1 MVSPCHREALGEYL
15 DGKKENEEEQSKSYK
30 QKEESR
36 LVRAGD
42 IKSLSVVF
50 TDGGGWEWVGGVGEG
65 RGRAGG
71 RAPPLLCC
79 CL

>member
-1 MVSPCHREALGEYL
+1 MISPCHREALGEYL

-42 IKSLSVVF
+42 IKPLSVVF
-50 TDGGGWEWVGGVGEG
+50 TDGWAG
-65 RGRAGG
+65 RQAGG
-71 RAPPLLCC
+71 HHTCVAVSKWG
-79 CL
+79 